1 MWLIELTM
9 AMFMKLCAVVF
20 MTPIFLIPG
29 IIVGAFG
36 GWIGQIY
43 MAAQLS
49 VKREMS
55 NAKAPVVGHFG
66 AAIAG
71 LTSIRA
77 YAAEESFTEESMKR
91 INRYTSAARVFYN
104 LNRWVSLRIDTV
116 GGLFAAGLGIY
127 LVYFQKNSASNIG
140 FSLNMAVGFSAM
152 ILWWIRVLNDFEVQG
167 NSLERIQGYLTIE
180 QESKPT
186 AKGVPPAY
194 WPAGGSLVV
203 EKLSARYSQNGPKV
217 LHDISFEVKSGERVG
232 IVGRT
237 GSGKSS
243 LTLALL
249 RCIFTEG
256 NVFYDGIKTSDLNL
270 DALRSKITIIPQVP
284 ELLSGSLRH
293 NLDPFDQYDDATL
306 NDALRAA
313 GLFALQADM
322 DEGRITLDT
331 KISSGGGNLSVGQRQ
346 ILALARAIVRGSKL
360 LILDEAT
367 SAIDHKTDTAIQSSL
382 RHELGR
388 DATVITI
395 AHRLQ
400 TIMDADKIMV
410 LDAGRIVE
418 YDSPTNLLKKEKGFL
433 RSLVEESGDKEHLY
447 EMAEESIA

>member
-1 MWLIELTM
+1 
-9 AMFMKLCAVVF
+9 
-20 MTPIFLIPG
+20 
-29 IIVGAFG
+29 
-36 GWIGQIY
+36 
-43 MAAQLS
+43 
-49 VKREMS
+49 
-55 NAKAPVVGHFG
+55 
-66 AAIAG
+66 
-71 LTSIRA
+71 
-77 YAAEESFTEESMKR
+77 
-91 INRYTSAARVFYN
+91 
-104 LNRWVSLRIDTV
+104 
-116 GGLFAAGLGIY
+116 
-127 LVYFQKNSASNIG
+127 
-140 FSLNMAVGFSAM
+140 
-152 ILWWIRVLNDFEVQG
+152 
-167 NSLERIQGYLTIE
+167 
-180 QESKPT
+180 
-186 AKGVPPAY
+186 
-194 WPAGGSLVV
+194 
-203 EKLSARYSQNGPKV
+203 
-217 LHDISFEVKSGERVG
+217 LHDISFEVKPGERVG

-256 NVFYDGIKTSDLNL
+256 STFYDGIRTSDINL
-270 DALRSKITIIPQVP
+270 DALRSKVTIIPQIP

-306 NDALRAA
+306 NDALRAS

-322 DEGRITLDT
+322 DEGRITLDS

-388 DATVITI
+388 DTTVITI

-418 YDSPTNLLKKEKGFL
+418 YDSPTNLLSNKDGFL

-447 EMAEESIA
+447 EMAEGKDSIDS